1 VEKPPDL
8 RCNISRRR
16 KRKHD
21 GSSKT
26 VRRKLQS
33 KGGGRGAEK
42 PKTIAELA
50 SEFGIHPNQIT
61 QWKKQ
66 ALEELPEVF
75 SSKKTRREKATSEL
89 QDELYKQIGQLK
101 VENEWLK
108 KKSGILQAKKR
119 GD

>member
-1 VEKPPDL
+1 MTDH
-8 RCNISRRR
+8 RRR
-16 KRKHD
+16 YDESFKAKVVVEVL
-21 GSSKT
+21 KN
-26 VRRKLQS
+26 Q
-33 KGGGRGAEK
+33 
-42 PKTIAELA
+42 KTIAELA